1 MASERARDGDDGDA
15 ALRAMGTQRARA
27 VTLVARARAGGGGGG
42 GGGGRDYSAARG
54 RARRGG
60 GGGGGEK
67 SAREGAMT
75 PAGYRATLRDEDGED
90 YASMRHALDALRN
103 IDKVDASGGADARGA
118 SNAAREGW
126 ASARAS
132 AIAGDADRGTYEVV
146 ETRRAGG
153 AASSA
158 SFSKVGERSLAI
170 GDRAGSILVR
180 RCATDDMACASTSE
194 VGAHDG
200 EIVGMDW
207 SLNGGRLV
215 TVGKVGEVKTWNVTH
230 TSKTT
235 IQMTKQSA
243 FKVHTELTCVLFH
256 AAKDD
261 LVFVGTK
268 MREVLVVDV
277 QVGVL
282 LDKFTMNAVP
292 LCMESN
298 TSGCVLFVGDAEGNI
313 SVLTCDARMKKTL
326 SLKSEGDAA
335 VENPLQRVINE
346 RSASQSERMSVV
358 GHQQLPDED
367 GSDPSTG
374 GSKLRSTLASMLSK
388 AKTAVPV
395 PRVAQVKTGYRL
407 RAAKTISAEKSP
419 IRAIR
424 YCPFVTIT
432 GRAALLSFHECG
444 IVRMYHANDLP
455 YSSFNSFTHGQIHD
469 WTTPARGSGAVSF
482 AHGHSIDLPL
492 LSASRAN
499 RTALYVMPTIPEAP
513 IQALQFTDD
522 VEENSEQ
529 AVDIATVSEWSHD
542 STELV
547 IGYASGK
554 LVVWRKM

>member
-1 MASERARDGDDGDA
+1 
-15 ALRAMGTQRARA
+15 
-27 VTLVARARAGGGGGG
+27 
-42 GGGGRDYSAARG
+42 
-54 RARRGG
+54 
-60 GGGGGEK
+60 
-67 SAREGAMT
+67 
-75 PAGYRATLRDEDGED
+75 
-90 YASMRHALDALRN
+90 
-103 IDKVDASGGADARGA
+103 
-118 SNAAREGW
+118 
-126 ASARAS
+126 
-132 AIAGDADRGTYEVV
+132 
-146 ETRRAGG
+146 
-153 AASSA
+153 
-158 SFSKVGERSLAI
+158 
-170 GDRAGSILVR
+170 
-180 RCATDDMACASTSE
+180 
-194 VGAHDG
+194 
-200 EIVGMDW
+200 MDW

-367 GSDPSTG
+367 GSDPSTV

-388 AKTAVPV
+388 AKNRGA
-395 PRVAQVKTGYRL
+395 
-407 RAAKTISAEKSP
+407 RAA
-419 IRAIR
+419 
-424 YCPFVTIT
+424 
-432 GRAALLSFHECG
+432 GG
-444 IVRMYHANDLP
+444 
-455 YSSFNSFTHGQIHD
+455 SSED
-469 WTTPARGSGAVSF
+469 WVS
-482 AHGHSIDLPL
+482 L
-492 LSASRAN
+492 
-499 RTALYVMPTIPEAP
+499 
-513 IQALQFTDD
+513 
-522 VEENSEQ
+522 
-529 AVDIATVSEWSHD
+529 
-542 STELV
+542 
-547 IGYASGK
+547 ASGK
-554 LVVWRKM
+554 NDFCRKNRRFARYAIVRSLQSRVELRC